1 MVDNLQI
8 PPLNQGVDPID
19 QYLNALSQTK
29 QYLDKTVPRLEQG
42 IDQILSPEAQNK
54 SQYNGFNQ
62 QKADAALGT
71 YNGMA
76 SFTPNNTKPKQG
88 GNVDYI
94 QGLIAS
100 AISSPIPTSG
110 AASQVRKTGFA
121 AGPDR
126 LNFDRYYAH
135 NAYKKLGWNPYAD
148 NEAIYNANSSWTDDF
163 GRAWDQWGSLAGL
176 GFKQTAQNW
185 DDLFTLNTAGDTKSA
200 REMNR
205 LMSISSSTR
214 GGIAGFAT
222 NQFANSAYTF
232 GVMGE
237 ILAEEA
243 VLWGA
248 TALTEGALAAP
259 AVARSAANV
268 KKLFSAGKAAEN
280 AADALRVSKTIE
292 EAKSVTTA
300 VNSVQ
305 DVSQARKFWN
315 GVAGFINPF
324 SDTAETVKNI
334 RTGANGYDK
343 LTDVAKA
350 SKTFGAF
357 FRDVRLMNTALA
369 ESRLEGGFVQ
379 NEVFNKLIEDWNK
392 NNVTPPDDI
401 AANKMLKEAK
411 DAGIRTTMMNLPA
424 ILYSN
429 KIVFDKALNGFKPFR
444 EVGEGSLGAMVKRF
458 AGKGKK
464 YEGFIDTADPKSW
477 FTKRNFKRIGNQF
490 KPANIA
496 KGGMRYLSANLTEGL
511 QEVYQEAVSE
521 ATTNYFTQKYLNAD
535 RAGYLSYAAALG
547 EGFGNQ
553 VSGKGAET
561 FLSGFLMGGLVQ
573 GPQALAFQYAPQV
586 VKDFQERR
594 KDPAK
599 YKERQDLRKQQQEKI
614 TNFLN
619 SVAENPKMFFDP
631 VYANLQAQKDFAT
644 KMDSAEA
651 DGNKK
656 EHKDAS
662 QDSIFEHVSL
672 LLRKGHIDLLKDQIA
687 SFNQLSDAELLQAF
701 GYTQENGNADE
712 YNKSIRAKLNG
723 VERKI
728 EEISKRY
735 EKYSSIK
742 NPFDPDS
749 DEVLDWEGFETARQ
763 AAIYNEYTFDQA
775 EKRMASILQEA
786 SKFAGGAVAGTITNL
801 FNLEQL
807 NNEIDLLRQEATVL
821 SQGDAEQKKLGKK
834 KQKALDALTALRG
847 SIELYSQDLEKH
859 RKSLVDKD
867 VKKEISD
874 DVKTNRQL
882 KVGSEV
888 LYSPK
893 KGTPI
898 NATVI
903 KRTAKQVVIEYTE
916 GGKKITK
923 KVNISSKL
931 ISPRVKQQLELDL
944 GDESIPE
951 YLEYSRKELDNDLR
965 EYISTITG
973 LPVDD
978 ASMDKLVIDFQ
989 DYYELDHDKRVASA
1003 NVNKLN
1009 DPNFFFKTA
1018 RRFSASQRETFKAGM
1033 KYMNDAYAEFMR
1045 RKDTNQL
1052 LGDLYDRYRVF
1063 VLPKDIADF
1072 VAGKKLPSEFVDV
1085 ATKIPLE
1092 KDSPKYAEIIMYL
1105 KEFEEAMGYKFE
1117 NMPEIVEVDE
1127 EEITEEDTKEINLQP
1142 ETPTVTKPVTTDMAV
1157 GDIPKDLIAQLRAQ
1171 FRIDNNNLINAGQ
1184 TAMMDSEFSKWV
1196 QTSSSAANI
1205 IYNWN
1210 MANNLIDKNTPRP
1223 EVSEKATGVSTELV
1237 KFEDLTENT
1246 VLIMKD
1252 TGKFPLKR
1260 ARVIETNAANRTV
1273 TVQPVGTEDRVTF
1286 IESEIPNE
1294 IASIYKTGV
1303 VAPEATPEV
1312 TSGEQQLSNENLTA
1326 VTTEEELINSIN
1338 EDVERAKSMTKED
1351 RDNDLLNSLGCK

>member
-1 MVDNLQI
+1 MVDNFQI
-8 PPLNQGVDPID
+8 PTGNQGVDPID
-19 QYLNALSQTK
+19 QYLTTLAKTT
-29 QYLDKTVPRLEQG
+29 QYLDQAVPRLEQG
-42 IDQILSPEAQNK
+42 IDQILPPQAKNK
-54 SQYNGFNQ
+54 SQYTGFNQ

-121 AGPDR
+121 AGPDK

-135 NAYKKLGWNPYAD
+135 NAYKKLGWNPYVD

-163 GRAWDQWGSLAGL
+163 GRAWDQWGKLASL

-185 DDLFTLNTAGDTKSA
+185 DDLFTLNTAGDTKNA

-214 GGIAGFAT
+214 GGIGGFVT

-243 VLWGA
+243 ALWGA
-248 TALTEGALAAP
+248 TALTEGALASP
-259 AVARSAANV
+259 AVARTAANI
-268 KKLFSAGKAAEN
+268 KKLFSAGNAAEN
-280 AADALRVSKTIE
+280 AADAIRASKTVE
-292 EAKSVTTA
+292 EAKSMTTA

-324 SDTAETVKNI
+324 SDTAETIKNI

-350 SKTFGAF
+350 TKTFGAF
-357 FRDVRLMNTALA
+357 FRDMRLMNTALA

-379 NEVFNKLIEDWNK
+379 NEVFNKLIQDWNK
-392 NNVTPPDDI
+392 NNVVPPDDI
-401 AANKMLKEAK
+401 AANKMLKQAK
-411 DAGIRTTMMNLPA
+411 DAGIRTTMMNMPA

-444 EVGEGSLGAMVKRF
+444 ETLDGSLGTMVKKLG
-458 AGKGKK
+458 GKGKA
-464 YEGFIDTADPKSW
+464 YEGFIDTANPKTW

-496 KGGMRYLSANLTEGL
+496 KGGMRYLSANLAEGL
-511 QEVYQEAVSE
+511 QEVYQEAISE

-553 VSGKGAET
+553 ISGKGAET

-599 YKERQDLRKQQQEKI
+599 YAERQNLRKQQQEKI

-619 SVAENPKMFFDP
+619 KVAEDPKAVFDP

-644 KMDSAEA
+644 KMDLAEA

-662 QDSIFEHVSL
+662 QDSILEHVQL
-672 LLRKGHIDLLKDQIA
+672 LLNKGYIDLLKDQIS
-687 SFNQLSDAELLQAF
+687 SFKGLSDAELLQAF
-701 GYTQENGNADE
+701 GYSQENGNANE
-712 YNKSIRAKLNG
+712 YNKSIREKLNG
-723 VERKI
+723 VEAKI
-728 EEISKRY
+728 EEITKRH

-749 DEVLDWEGFETARQ
+749 DEFLDYAGFETARQ
-763 AAIYNEYTFDQA
+763 AAIYNEYTFSQA
-775 EKRMASILQEA
+775 EKRMAGILQET

-801 FNLEQL
+801 FNLDQL
-807 NNEIDLLRQEATVL
+807 NNEIKLLKQEATVL
-821 SQGDAEQKKLGKK
+821 SQGDAEQKKLAKK

-859 RKSLVDKD
+859 RKSLVDKEA
-867 VKKEISD
+867 KKE
-874 DVKTNRQL
+874 L
-882 KVGSEV
+882 SED
-888 LYSPK
+888 
-893 KGTPI
+893 GT
-898 NATVI
+898 
-903 KRTAKQVVIEYTE
+903 
-916 GGKKITK
+916 
-923 KVNISSKL
+923 
-931 ISPRVKQQLELDL
+931 
-944 GDESIPE
+944 PE

-965 EYISTITG
+965 KYISTITG
-973 LPVDD
+973 LPLDD

-989 DYYELDHDKRVASA
+989 DYYELDHDKRVASV

-1018 RRFSASQRETFKAGM
+1018 RRFSESQRETLKAAQ
-1033 KYMNDAYAEFMR
+1033 KYINDAYAEFMR
-1045 RKDTNQL
+1045 RKDSNQL
-1052 LGDLYDRYRVF
+1052 LGDLYDKYKVF
-1063 VLPKDIADF
+1063 VLPEDIADF

-1085 ATKIPLE
+1085 ATKVPLE

-1117 NMPEIVEVDE
+1117 GMPEIVEVE
-1127 EEITEEDTKEINLQP
+1127 EEKPEEVKEEEVSLQP

-1171 FRIDNNNLINAGQ
+1171 FRIDNNNMINAGQ
-1184 TAMMDSEFSKWV
+1184 TAMMESEFSKWV

-1210 MANNLIDKNTPRP
+1210 MANNLIDKSTPRP
-1223 EVSEKATGVSTELV
+1223 QVSEKATGVSTELV
-1237 KFEDLTENT
+1237 KFEELTENT

-1260 ARVIETNAANRTV
+1260 ARVIETDAANRTI

-1338 EDVERAKSMTKED
+1338 EDVEKAKSMTKED

>member
-1 MVDNLQI
+1 V
-8 PPLNQGVDPID
+8 V
-19 QYLNALSQTK
+19 
-29 QYLDKTVPRLEQG
+29 
-42 IDQILSPEAQNK
+42 
-54 SQYNGFNQ
+54 
-62 QKADAALGT
+62 
-71 YNGMA
+71 
-76 SFTPNNTKPKQG
+76 KPSKG
-88 GNVDYI
+88 GNVDYVK
-94 QGLIAS
+94 GLVDGIS
-100 AISSPIPTSG
+100 APGAIPETT
-110 AASQVRKTGFA
+110 AANKVRKVGFT
-121 AGPDR
+121 AGPNK

-135 NAYKKLGWNPYAD
+135 SKYNELGWNPYVD
-148 NEAIYNANSSWTDDF
+148 NESIYNANSSWTDDF
-163 GRAWDQWGSLAGL
+163 GRAWNQWGKLAGL

-185 DDLFTLNTAGDTKSA
+185 DDLFTLNTAGDTKNA

-205 LMSISSSTR
+205 LMSIASSSR
-214 GGIAGFAT
+214 GGIGGFMT

-237 ILAEEA
+237 MLAEELA
-243 VLWGA
+243 LWGA
-248 TALTEGALAAP
+248 ATLTEGALAAP
-259 AVARSAANV
+259 AIAKTGANI
-268 KKLFSAGKAAEN
+268 KKLFSMGNAAEN
-280 AADALRVSKTIE
+280 AADAVKASKTVA
-292 EAKSVTTA
+292 EAASMTSA

-315 GVAGFINPF
+315 GVAGFINPL
-324 SDTAETVKNI
+324 SDTAETIKNV
-334 RTGANGYDK
+334 RTGANGFDK

-350 SKTFGAF
+350 TKTFGAF
-357 FRDVRLMNTALA
+357 FRDMRLMNTALA

-392 NNVTPPDDI
+392 NNVVPPDDV
-401 AANKMLKEAK
+401 AANNMLKTAK
-411 DAGIRTTMMNLPA
+411 DAGIKTTLMNMPA
-424 ILYSN
+424 IVYSN

-444 EVGEGSLGAMVKRF
+444 ETLDGSLGVMVKKLG
-458 AGKGKK
+458 GKGKA
-464 YEGFIDTADPKSW
+464 YEGFIDTADPTSW

-511 QEVYQEAVSE
+511 QEVYQEAISE
-521 ATTNYFTQKYLNAD
+521 ATTNYYTQKYLNAD
-535 RAGYLSYAAALG
+535 RAGYLSYAAALS

-573 GPQALAFQYAPQV
+573 GPQALAFQYAPQIA
-586 VKDFQERR
+586 KDFYDRK

-619 SVAENPKMFFDP
+619 RVAEDPKALFDP

-644 KMDSAEA
+644 KMDTAEA

-656 EHKDAS
+656 VHKDAS
-662 QDSIFEHVSL
+662 QDSIFEHVQL
-672 LLRKGHIDLLKDQIA
+672 LLNKGYIDLLKNQIS
-687 SFNQLSDAELLQAF
+687 SFKGLSDTELLQAF
-701 GYTQENGNADE
+701 GYTQENGNADD
-712 YNKSIRAKLNG
+712 YNKSIKEKLNS

-728 EEISKRY
+728 EEISKRH
-735 EKYSSIK
+735 EKYSSIT
-742 NPFDPDS
+742 NPFDRDS
-749 DEVLDWEGFETARQ
+749 DEFLDWEGFETARK

-775 EKRMASILQEA
+775 EKRMAGILQET
-786 SKFAGGAVAGTITNL
+786 SKFAGGAVAGAITNL

-807 NNEIDLLRQEATVL
+807 NNEIKLLRQEAVVL
-821 SQGDAEQKKLGKK
+821 SEGDAEQKKLGKK

-859 RKSLVDKD
+859 RKSLVDKEA
-867 VKKEISD
+867 KKE
-874 DVKTNRQL
+874 L
-882 KVGSEV
+882 SED
-888 LYSPK
+888 
-893 KGTPI
+893 GT
-898 NATVI
+898 
-903 KRTAKQVVIEYTE
+903 
-916 GGKKITK
+916 
-923 KVNISSKL
+923 
-931 ISPRVKQQLELDL
+931 
-944 GDESIPE
+944 PE

-965 EYISTITG
+965 QYISTITG

-1127 EEITEEDTKEINLQP
+1127 EEITEEDTKEVNLQP

-1184 TAMMDSEFSKWV
+1184 TAMMESEFSKWL

-1210 MANNLIDKNTPRP
+1210 IANNLIDKNTPRP
-1223 EVSEKATGVSTELV
+1223 EVSEKAAGVPTELV
-1237 KFEDLTENT
+1237 KFEELTENT
-1246 VLIMKD
+1246 VLVMKD
-1252 TGKFPLKR
+1252 SGKFPLKR
-1260 ARVIETNAANRTV
+1260 ARVIETNAANRTI

-1303 VAPEATPEV
+1303 VAPEVTPEV
-1312 TSGEQQLSNENLTA
+1312 TSEEQELSNENLTA
-1326 VTTEEELINSIN
+1326 VTTEEDLINTIN
-1338 EDVERAKSMTKED
+1338 EDVEKAKSMKKED
-1351 RDNDLLNSLGCK
+1351 RDNDLLNSLDCK

>member
-1 MVDNLQI
+1 MVDNFQI
-8 PPLNQGVDPID
+8 PTGNQGVDPID
-19 QYLNALSQTK
+19 QYLTALAKTT
-29 QYLDKTVPRLEQG
+29 QYLDQAVPRLEQG
-42 IDQILSPEAQNK
+42 IDQILPPQAKNK
-54 SQYNGFNQ
+54 SQYTGFNQ

-76 SFTPNNTKPKQG
+76 SFTPNNTKPRQG

-100 AISSPIPTSG
+100 AVTSPIPTSG

-121 AGPDR
+121 AGPEK

-135 NAYKKLGWNPYAD
+135 NAYKKLGWNPYVD

-163 GRAWDQWGSLAGL
+163 GRAWDQWGKLASL

-185 DDLFTLNTAGDTKSA
+185 DDLFTLNTAGDTKNA

-214 GGIAGFAT
+214 GGIGGFVT

-243 VLWGA
+243 ALWGA

-259 AVARSAANV
+259 ALAKTGANI
-268 KKLFSAGKAAEN
+268 KKLFSAGNAAEN
-280 AADALRVSKTIE
+280 AADAIRASKTVE

-324 SDTAETVKNI
+324 SDTAETIKNI
-334 RTGANGYDK
+334 RTGTNGYDK

-350 SKTFGAF
+350 TKTFGAF
-357 FRDVRLMNTALA
+357 FRDMRLMNTALA

-379 NEVFNKLIEDWNK
+379 NEVFNKLIQDWNK
-392 NNVTPPDDI
+392 NNVVPPDDI
-401 AANKMLKEAK
+401 AANKMLKQAK
-411 DAGIRTTMMNLPA
+411 DAGIRTTMMNMPA
-424 ILYSN
+424 IVYSN

-444 EVGEGSLGAMVKRF
+444 ETLDGSLGTMVKKLG
-458 AGKGKK
+458 GKGKA
-464 YEGFIDTADPKSW
+464 YEGFIDTANPKTW

-496 KGGMRYLSANLTEGL
+496 KGGMRYLSANLAEGL
-511 QEVYQEAVSE
+511 QEVYQEAISE

-535 RAGYLSYAAALG
+535 RAGYLSYTAALG

-553 VSGKGAET
+553 ISGKGAET

-599 YKERQDLRKQQQEKI
+599 YAERQNLRKQQQEKI

-619 SVAENPKMFFDP
+619 KVAEDPKAVFDP

-644 KMDSAEA
+644 KMDLAEA

-662 QDSIFEHVSL
+662 QDSIFEHVQL
-672 LLRKGHIDLLKDQIA
+672 LLNKGYIDLLKDQIS
-687 SFNQLSDAELLQAF
+687 SFKGLSDAELLQAF
-701 GYTQENGNADE
+701 GYSQENGNANE
-712 YNKSIRAKLNG
+712 YNKSIREKLNG
-723 VERKI
+723 VEAKI
-728 EEISKRY
+728 EEITKRH

-749 DEVLDWEGFETARQ
+749 DEFLDYAGFETARQ

-775 EKRMASILQEA
+775 EKRMASILQET
-786 SKFAGGAVAGTITNL
+786 SKFAGGAVAGTVTNL

-807 NNEIDLLRQEATVL
+807 NNEIKLLKQEATVL
-821 SQGDAEQKKLGKK
+821 SGGDAEQKKLAKK

-847 SIELYSQDLEKH
+847 SIELYTQDLEKH
-859 RKSLVDKD
+859 RKSLVDKEA
-867 VKKEISD
+867 KKE
-874 DVKTNRQL
+874 L
-882 KVGSEV
+882 SED
-888 LYSPK
+888 
-893 KGTPI
+893 GT
-898 NATVI
+898 
-903 KRTAKQVVIEYTE
+903 
-916 GGKKITK
+916 
-923 KVNISSKL
+923 
-931 ISPRVKQQLELDL
+931 
-944 GDESIPE
+944 PE

-965 EYISTITG
+965 KYISTITG

-989 DYYELDHDKRVASA
+989 DYYELDHDKRVASI

-1018 RRFSASQRETFKAGM
+1018 RRFSESQRETLKAAQ
-1033 KYMNDAYAEFMR
+1033 KYINDAYAEFMR
-1045 RKDTNQL
+1045 RKDSNQL
-1052 LGDLYDRYRVF
+1052 LGDLYDKYKVF
-1063 VLPKDIADF
+1063 VLPEDIADF
-1072 VAGKKLPSEFVDV
+1072 VSGKKLPSEFVDV
-1085 ATKIPLE
+1085 ATKVPLE

-1117 NMPEIVEVDE
+1117 GMPEIVEVE
-1127 EEITEEDTKEINLQP
+1127 EEKPEEVKEEEVSLQP
-1142 ETPTVTKPVTTDMAV
+1142 ETPSVTKPVTTDMAV

-1171 FRIDNNNLINAGQ
+1171 FRIDNNNMINAGQ
-1184 TAMMDSEFSKWV
+1184 TAMMESEFSKWV

-1210 MANNLIDKNTPRP
+1210 MANNLIDKSTPRP
-1223 EVSEKATGVSTELV
+1223 QVSEKPAEVVTELV
-1237 KFEDLTENT
+1237 KFEDLTPNSLLE
-1246 VLIMKD
+1246 MKD
-1252 TGKFPLKR
+1252 TSKFPLKGR
-1260 ARVIETNAANRTV
+1260 GRVVEVNPTDRTI
-1273 TVQPVGTEDRVTF
+1273 TVQPVGTEERITF
-1286 IESEIPNE
+1286 VESEIPNQ
-1294 IASIYKTGV
+1294 IASIFKKGV